1 MKNILKTIAVFV
13 SSSLISLS
21 AVAGELTVTGSAN
34 ASYVISGGLN
44 NDNKGLGISNEL
56 MFSASG
62 ELDNG
67 FTWKYHTELDMADG
81 GAASNDD
88 TAIVIGMGDM
98 GTLGIYD
105 AEGGLSTELGYGIGA
120 LGVGQDYANTMTRIG
135 IGSDVSADPHVAY
148 TTPAGLI
155 PFGVSASVGFAPNTN
170 DGQGNS
176 FKSTGG
182 ISATDADGTQA
193 IQYKLTAAPDMV
205 PGLTVGA
212 DYYETD
218 GRKPSTVS
226 QEKTAGTM
234 YANYKAG
241 NFKVGVFDAYL
252 ENAFTTNKYGTSAKS
267 ADTATSSNANRYN
280 YSGYGAEFAVNDQLS
295 VSYSKEKYER
305 IDKTMAATGTTQT
318 ETSVEA
324 EADYIQLA
332 YNIGGATVGIAMVDT
347 DNSDYVE
354 NKEESKTVFSI
365 GMEF

>member
-1 MKNILKTIAVFV
+1 MKNILKTIAVLV

-21 AVAGELTVTGSAN
+21 AVAGELSVTGSAN
-34 ASYVISGGLN
+34 ASYVISGGQN
-44 NDNKGLGISNEL
+44 NDNKGIGISNEL

-135 IGSDVSADPHVAY
+135 LGSDVSADPHLAY

-155 PFGVSASVGFAPNTN
+155 PFGVSVSVGYAPNTT
-170 DGQGNS
+170 DGQSNS

-182 ISATDADGTQA
+182 IQATDNDGTNA
-193 IQYKLTAAPDMV
+193 TQYKVTIAPDMV
-205 PGLTVGA
+205 PGLSVGA
-212 DYYETD
+212 DYYEV
-218 GRKPSTVS
+218 GNTVS
-226 QEKTAGTM
+226 GLAQEKTSGTA
-234 YANYKAG
+234 YANYKVG
-241 NFKVGVFDAYL
+241 NWKFGVFDAYL
-252 ENAFTTNKYGTSAKS
+252 ETPQGTGKYTAKS
-267 ADTATSSNANRYN
+267 ADTATASNANRYN
-280 YSGYGAEFAVNDQLS
+280 YSGIGAEFAVNDALS
-295 VSYSKEKYER
+295 ISYSQEKYER
-305 IDKTMAATGTTQT
+305 IDKTMAVTATTQT
-318 ETSVEA
+318 ETSVES
-324 EADYIQLA
+324 EADYIQVA
-332 YNIGGATVGIAMVDT
+332 YNIGGATLGLAMVDT
-347 DNSDYVE
+347 DNSDYTDT
-354 NKEESKTVFSI
+354 KEEKKTLFTI

>member
-1 MKNILKTIAVFV
+1 MKNIVKTIAVLV

-21 AVAGELTVTGSAN
+21 AVAGELSVTGSAN
-34 ASYVISGGLN
+34 ASYVISGGQN

-120 LGVGQDYANTMTRIG
+120 LGVGQDYANTMTRVG
-135 IGSDVSADPHVAY
+135 LGSDVSADPHVAY

-155 PFGVSASVGFAPNTN
+155 PFGVSVSVGYAPNTT
-170 DGQGNS
+170 DGQSNS

-182 ISATDADGTQA
+182 IQATDNDGTNA
-193 IQYKLTAAPDMV
+193 TQYKVTIAPDMV
-205 PGLTVGA
+205 PGLEVGA
-212 DYYETD
+212 DYYEVGNTT
-218 GRKPSTVS
+218 SALA
-226 QEKTAGTM
+226 QEKTAGTA
-234 YANYKAG
+234 YANYKVG
-241 NFKVGVFDAYL
+241 NWKFGVFDAYL
-252 ENAFTTNKYGTSAKS
+252 ENAFGTGKYTAKA
-267 ADTATSSNANRYN
+267 ADTATASNANRYN
-280 YSGYGAEFAVNDQLS
+280 YSGIGAEFAVNDALS
-295 VSYSKEKYER
+295 ISYSQEKYER
-305 IDKTMAATGTTQT
+305 IDKTMAATATTQT
-318 ETSVEA
+318 ETSVES
-324 EADYIQLA
+324 EADYIQVA
-332 YNIGGATVGIAMVDT
+332 YNIGGATLGLALVDT
-347 DNSDYVE
+347 DNSDFTDA
-354 NKEESKTVFSI
+354 KEEKKTLFTI

>member
-1 MKNILKTIAVFV
+1 MKNILKTIAVLV

-21 AVAGELTVTGSAN
+21 AVAGELSVTGSAN
-34 ASYVISGGLN
+34 ASYVISGGQN
-44 NDNKGLGISNEL
+44 NDNKGIGISNEL

-135 IGSDVSADPHVAY
+135 LGSDVSADPHVAY

-155 PFGVSASVGFAPNTN
+155 PFGVSVSVGYAPNTT
-170 DGQGNS
+170 DGQSNS

-182 ISATDADGTQA
+182 VSATDNDGTNA
-193 IQYKLTAAPDMV
+193 TQYKVTIAPDMV
-205 PGLTVGA
+205 PGLSVGA
-212 DYYETD
+212 DYYEVGD
-218 GRKPSTVS
+218 TVSGLS
-226 QEKTAGTM
+226 QEKTAGTA
-234 YANYKAG
+234 YANYKVG
-241 NFKVGVFDAYL
+241 NWKFGVFDAYL
-252 ENAFTTNKYGTSAKS
+252 ETPQGTGKYTAKS
-267 ADTATSSNANRYN
+267 ADTATASNANRYN
-280 YSGYGAEFAVNDQLS
+280 YSGIGAEFAVNDALS
-295 VSYSKEKYER
+295 ISYSQEKYER
-305 IDKTMAATGTTQT
+305 IDKTMALTATTQT
-318 ETSVEA
+318 ETSVES
-324 EADYIQLA
+324 EADYIQVA
-332 YNIGGATVGIAMVDT
+332 YNIGGATLGLALVDT
-347 DNSDYVE
+347 DNSDYTDT
-354 NKEESKTVFSI
+354 KEEKKTLFTI

>member
-1 MKNILKTIAVFV
+1 MKNILKTIAVLV

-21 AVAGELTVTGSAN
+21 AVAGELSVTGSAN
-34 ASYVISGGLN
+34 ASYVISGGQN
-44 NDNKGLGISNEL
+44 NDNKGIGISNEL

-135 IGSDVSADPHVAY
+135 LGSDVSADPHFAY

-155 PFGVSASVGFAPNTN
+155 PFGVSVSVGYAPNTT
-170 DGQGNS
+170 DGQSNS

-182 ISATDADGTQA
+182 IQATDNDGTNA
-193 IQYKLTAAPDMV
+193 TQYKVTIAPDMV
-205 PGLTVGA
+205 PGLSVGA
-212 DYYETD
+212 DYYEV
-218 GRKPSTVS
+218 GNTVSALS
-226 QEKTAGTM
+226 QEKTSGTA
-234 YANYKAG
+234 YVNYKIG
-241 NFKVGVFDAYL
+241 NWKFGLFDAYL
-252 ENAFTTNKYGTSAKS
+252 ENAFTTDKYGTAAKS
-267 ADTATSSNANRYN
+267 ADTATASNANRYN
-280 YSGYGAEFAVNDQLS
+280 YSGIGAEFAVNDALS
-295 VSYSKEKYER
+295 ISYSQEKYER
-305 IDKTMAATGTTQT
+305 IDKTMAINATTQT
-318 ETSVEA
+318 ETSVES
-324 EADYIQLA
+324 EADYIQVA
-332 YNIGGATVGIAMVDT
+332 YNIGGATLGLALVDT
-347 DNSDYVE
+347 DNSDYTDA
-354 NKEESKTVFSI
+354 KEEKKTLFTI

>member
-1 MKNILKTIAVFV
+1 MKNILKTIAVLV

-21 AVAGELTVTGSAN
+21 AVAGELSVTGSAN
-34 ASYVISGGLN
+34 ASYVISGGQN
-44 NDNKGLGISNEL
+44 NDNKGIGISNEL

-135 IGSDVSADPHVAY
+135 LGSDVSADPHVAY

-155 PFGVSASVGFAPNTN
+155 PFGVSVSVGYAPNTT
-170 DGQGNS
+170 DGQSNS

-182 ISATDADGTQA
+182 IQATDNDGTNA
-193 IQYKLTAAPDMV
+193 TQYKVTIAPDMV

-212 DYYETD
+212 DYYE
-218 GRKPSTVS
+218 V
-226 QEKTAGTM
+226 GTL
-234 YANYKAG
+234 
-241 NFKVGVFDAYL
+241 VLV
-252 ENAFTTNKYGTSAKS
+252 
-267 ADTATSSNANRYN
+267 
-280 YSGYGAEFAVNDQLS
+280 
-295 VSYSKEKYER
+295 
-305 IDKTMAATGTTQT
+305 
-318 ETSVEA
+318 
-324 EADYIQLA
+324 
-332 YNIGGATVGIAMVDT
+332 
-347 DNSDYVE
+347 
-354 NKEESKTVFSI
+354 
-365 GMEF
+365 

>member
-1 MKNILKTIAVFV
+1 MKKILKTIAVLV

-21 AVAGELTVTGSAN
+21 AVAGELSVTGSAN
-34 ASYVISGGLN
+34 ASYVISGGQN

-135 IGSDVSADPHVAY
+135 VGSDVSADPHLAY

-155 PFGVSASVGFAPNTN
+155 PFGVSVSVGYAPNTT
-170 DGQGNS
+170 DGQSNS

-182 ISATDADGTQA
+182 VQATDVDGTNA
-193 IQYKLTAAPDMV
+193 TQYKVTIAPDMV
-205 PGLTVGA
+205 PGLAVGA
-212 DYYETD
+212 DYYEV
-218 GRKPSTVS
+218 GNTVSALS
-226 QEKTAGTM
+226 QEKTAGTI
-234 YANYKAG
+234 YANYKVG
-241 NFKVGVFDAYL
+241 NWKFGVYDAYL
-252 ENAFTTNKYGTSAKS
+252 ENAFTTGKYTAKT
-267 ADTATSSNANRYN
+267 ADTATASNANRYN
-280 YSGYGAEFAVNDQLS
+280 YSGIGAEFAVNDALS
-295 VSYSKEKYER
+295 ISYSQEKYER
-305 IDKTMAATGTTQT
+305 IDKTMAVTATTQT
-318 ETSVEA
+318 ETSVES
-324 EADYIQLA
+324 EADYIQVA
-332 YNIGGATVGIAMVDT
+332 YNIGGATLGLAMVDT
-347 DNSDYVE
+347 DNSDFTDT
-354 NKEESKTVFSI
+354 KEEKKTLFTI

>member
-1 MKNILKTIAVFV
+1 MKNILKTIAVLV

-21 AVAGELTVTGSAN
+21 AVAGELSVTGSAN
-34 ASYVISGGLN
+34 ASYVISGGQN
-44 NDNKGLGISNEL
+44 NDNKGIGISNEL

-135 IGSDVSADPHVAY
+135 LGSDVSADPHVAY

-155 PFGVSASVGFAPNTN
+155 PFGVSVSVGYAPNTT
-170 DGQGNS
+170 DGQSNS

-182 ISATDADGTQA
+182 VSATDNDGTNA
-193 IQYKLTAAPDMV
+193 TQYKVTIAPDMV
-205 PGLTVGA
+205 PGLSVGA
-212 DYYETD
+212 DYYEVGD
-218 GRKPSTVS
+218 TVSGLS
-226 QEKTAGTM
+226 QEKTAGTA
-234 YANYKAG
+234 YANYKVG
-241 NFKVGVFDAYL
+241 NWKFGVFDAYL
-252 ENAFTTNKYGTSAKS
+252 ETPQGTGKYTAKS
-267 ADTATSSNANRYN
+267 ADTATASNANRYN
-280 YSGYGAEFAVNDQLS
+280 YSGIGAEFAVNDALS
-295 VSYSKEKYER
+295 ISYSQEKYER
-305 IDKTMAATGTTQT
+305 IDKTMALTATTQT
-318 ETSVEA
+318 ETSVES
-324 EADYIQLA
+324 EADYIQVA
-332 YNIGGATVGIAMVDT
+332 YNIGGATLGLALVDT
-347 DNSDYVE
+347 DNSDFTDA
-354 NKEESKTVFSI
+354 KEEKKTLFTI

>member
-1 MKNILKTIAVFV
+1 MKNILKTIAVLV

-21 AVAGELTVTGSAN
+21 AVAGELSVTGSAN
-34 ASYVISGGLN
+34 ASYVISGGQN
-44 NDNKGLGISNEL
+44 NDGKGLGISNEL

-88 TAIVIGMGDM
+88 TALVIGMGDM

-120 LGVGQDYANTMTRIG
+120 LGVGQDYANTMTRVG
-135 IGSDVSADPHVAY
+135 VGSDVSADPHVAY

-155 PFGVSASVGFAPNTN
+155 PFGVSVSVGYAPNTG

-182 ISATDADGTQA
+182 VDATDNDGTNA
-193 IQYKLTAAPDMV
+193 TQYKVTIAPDMV
-205 PGLTVGA
+205 PGLSLGA
-212 DYYETD
+212 DYYEV
-218 GRKPSTVS
+218 GNTVS
-226 QEKTAGTM
+226 GLAQEKTAGTA
-234 YANYKAG
+234 YANYKVG
-241 NFKVGVFDAYL
+241 NWKFGVFDAYL
-252 ENAFTTNKYGTSAKS
+252 ENAFGTGKYTAKS

-280 YSGYGAEFAVNDQLS
+280 YSGIGAEFAVNDALS
-295 VSYSKEKYER
+295 ISYSQEKYER
-305 IDKTMAATGTTQT
+305 IDKTMAINVTTQT
-318 ETSVEA
+318 ETSVES
-324 EADYIQLA
+324 EADYIQVA
-332 YNIGGATVGIAMVDT
+332 YNIGGATLGLALVDT
-347 DNSDYVE
+347 DNSDYTDA
-354 NKEESKTVFSI
+354 KEEKKTLFTI

>member
-1 MKNILKTIAVFV
+1 MKNILKTIAVLV

-21 AVAGELTVTGSAN
+21 AVAGELSVTGSAN
-34 ASYVISGGLN
+34 ASYVISGGQN
-44 NDNKGLGISNEL
+44 NDNKGIGISNEL

-135 IGSDVSADPHVAY
+135 LGSDVSADPHVAY

-155 PFGVSASVGFAPNTN
+155 PFGVSVSVGYAPNTT
-170 DGQGNS
+170 DGQSNS

-182 ISATDADGTQA
+182 IQATDNDGTNA
-193 IQYKLTAAPDMV
+193 TQYKVTIAPDMV
-205 PGLTVGA
+205 PGLSVGA
-212 DYYETD
+212 DYYEVGD
-218 GRKPSTVS
+218 TVS
-226 QEKTAGTM
+226 GLAQEKTSGTA
-234 YANYKAG
+234 YANYKVG
-241 NFKVGVFDAYL
+241 NWKFGVFDAYL
-252 ENAFTTNKYGTSAKS
+252 ETPQGTGKYTAKS
-267 ADTATSSNANRYN
+267 ADTATASNANRYN
-280 YSGYGAEFAVNDQLS
+280 YSGIGAEFAVNDALS
-295 VSYSKEKYER
+295 ISYSQEKYER
-305 IDKTMAATGTTQT
+305 IDKTMAVTATTQT
-318 ETSVEA
+318 ETSVES
-324 EADYIQLA
+324 EADYIQVA
-332 YNIGGATVGIAMVDT
+332 YNIGGATLGLALVDT
-347 DNSDYVE
+347 DNSDYTDT
-354 NKEESKTVFSI
+354 KEEKKTLFTI

>member
-1 MKNILKTIAVFV
+1 MKNILKTIAVLV

-21 AVAGELTVTGSAN
+21 AVAGELSVTGSAN
-34 ASYVISGGLN
+34 ASYLINSGAN
-44 NDNKGLGISNEL
+44 SDSKGLGISNEL

-135 IGSDVSADPHVAY
+135 LGSDVSADPHVAY

-155 PFGVSASVGFAPNTN
+155 PFGVSVSVGYAPNTA

-176 FKSTGG
+176 FKSSGG
-182 ISATDADGTQA
+182 VAATDVDGTNA
-193 IQYKLTAAPDMV
+193 TQYKVTIAPDMV
-205 PGLTVGA
+205 PGLALGA
-212 DYYETD
+212 DYYEV
-218 GRKPSTVS
+218 GNTVSALS
-226 QEKTAGTM
+226 QEKTSGTA
-234 YANYKAG
+234 YANYKVG
-241 NFKVGVFDAYL
+241 NWKFGVFDAYL
-252 ENAFTTNKYGTSAKS
+252 ENAFGTGKYTAKS
-267 ADTATSSNANRYN
+267 ADTATASNANRYN
-280 YSGYGAEFAVNDQLS
+280 YSGIGAEFAVNDALS
-295 VSYSKEKYER
+295 ISYSQEKYER
-305 IDKTMAATGTTQT
+305 IDKTMAVTATTQT
-318 ETSVEA
+318 ETSVES
-324 EADYIQLA
+324 EADYIQVA
-332 YNIGGATVGIAMVDT
+332 YNIGGATLGLALVDT
-347 DNSDYVE
+347 DNSDFTDT
-354 NKEESKTVFSI
+354 KEEKKTLFTI